1 MGDSRITKTDYFYS
15 VRLVGKKKDRQVIK
29 KSCIFDAR
37 VAVIKL
43 AH

>member
-1 MGDSRITKTDYFYS
+1 MGDSRITKTDFYYS
-15 VRLVGKKKDRQVIK
+15 VRIVGQKKDMHVIK
-29 KSCIFDAR
+29 KSCMFDAR